1 MKTKR
6 CRYCG
11 NVKPLN
17 KFNSNG
23 WCKDCMKEYLKMYKS
38 KRLDFSE
45 TILSEEDMQDE
56 LKSIKVIDPKG
67 LNALIELSR
76 QVDKA
81 QRSIKSF
88 NNAGKHKYT
97 NSSSKKAIVY
107 NQINFNN

>member
-23 WCKDCMKEYLKMYKS
+23 WCNDCMKEYLKMYKS

-45 TILSEEDMQDE
+45 TILSEEDMQE
-56 LKSIKVIDPKG
+56 EMNSIKVIDPKG
-67 LNALIELSR
+67 LNALIDLSR

-81 QRSIKSF
+81 HSIKSF
-88 NNAGKHKYT
+88 HNNEKHKST
-97 NSSSKKAIVY
+97 NSNSKKAILY